1 MKSVAFTFG
10 RFNPPT
16 IGHERLISKV
26 ASVRADKFFIFPSW
40 RQNSQTDPLP
50 HKLKYR
56 YMKRAFPRYS
66 KNIISNPKVKIVL
79 HALVMLYDMGFE
91 EVTMVVGSDRV
102 RDFDSMLNRYNGIDS
117 KHGYYE
123 FPVDIRV
130 VSAGQ
135 RNPDSKGVSG
145 VSASKLRE
153 LVRNGDKDLFLYRLP
168 TVMSKR
174 DGQNLYDDLRKYMGI
189 REHHEVGTNAYRE
202 YLQTITPEEKVQ
214 NFVTERPL
222 TDNEKKKKEEIVKA
236 LKRDHSNWE
245 RVRFMLLL
253 LLLPRNG
260 QLVENVGKILGVQK
274 NLEGSREKNILNTL
288 KVLDAEQFEI

>member
-26 ASVRADKFFIFPSW
+26 ASVSADKFFIFPSW

-245 RVRFMLLL
+245 KSKIYAIATATAKKWATRRKRWKDPWSSKK
-253 LLLPRNG
+253 PRR
-260 QLVENVGKILGVQK
+260 LKRKKYSEHVE
-274 NLEGSREKNILNTL
+274 ST
-288 KVLDAEQFEI
+288 

>member
-245 RVRFMLLL
+245 KSKIYAIATATAKKWATRRKRWKDPWSSKK
-253 LLLPRNG
+253 PRR
-260 QLVENVGKILGVQK
+260 LKRIKYSEHVE
-274 NLEGSREKNILNTL
+274 ST
-288 KVLDAEQFEI
+288 

>member
-189 REHHEVGTNAYRE
+189 REHHEVGKNAYRE

-245 RVRFMLLL
+245 KSKIYAIATATAKKWATRRKRWKDPWSSKK
-253 LLLPRNG
+253 PRR
-260 QLVENVGKILGVQK
+260 LKRKKYSEHVE
-274 NLEGSREKNILNTL
+274 ST
-288 KVLDAEQFEI
+288 

>member
-189 REHHEVGTNAYRE
+189 REHHEVGTNSYRE

-245 RVRFMLLL
+245 KSKIYAIATATAKKWATRRKRWKDPWSSKK
-253 LLLPRNG
+253 PRR
-260 QLVENVGKILGVQK
+260 LKRKKYSEHVE
-274 NLEGSREKNILNTL
+274 ST
-288 KVLDAEQFEI
+288 

>member
-189 REHHEVGTNAYRE
+189 TEHHEVGTNAYRE

-245 RVRFMLLL
+245 KSKIYAIATATAKKWATRRKRWKDPWSSKK
-253 LLLPRNG
+253 PRR
-260 QLVENVGKILGVQK
+260 LKRKKYSEHVE
-274 NLEGSREKNILNTL
+274 ST
-288 KVLDAEQFEI
+288 

>member
-40 RQNSQTDPLP
+40 RQTSQTDPLP

-153 LVRNGDKDLFLYRLP
+153 LVRNG
-168 TVMSKR
+168 
-174 DGQNLYDDLRKYMGI
+174 
-189 REHHEVGTNAYRE
+189 E
-202 YLQTITPEEKVQ
+202 
-214 NFVTERPL
+214 
-222 TDNEKKKKEEIVKA
+222 
-236 LKRDHSNWE
+236 
-245 RVRFMLLL
+245 
-253 LLLPRNG
+253 
-260 QLVENVGKILGVQK
+260 
-274 NLEGSREKNILNTL
+274 
-288 KVLDAEQFEI
+288 

>member
-245 RVRFMLLL
+245 KSKIYAIATATAKKWATRRKRWKDPWSSKK
-253 LLLPRNG
+253 PRR
-260 QLVENVGKILGVQK
+260 LKRKKYSEHVE
-274 NLEGSREKNILNTL
+274 ST
-288 KVLDAEQFEI
+288 

>member
-202 YLQTITPEEKVQ
+202 YLQTITPEEKVL

-245 RVRFMLLL
+245 KSKIYAIATATAKKWATRRKRWKDPWSSKK
-253 LLLPRNG
+253 PRR
-260 QLVENVGKILGVQK
+260 LKRKKYSEHVE
-274 NLEGSREKNILNTL
+274 ST
-288 KVLDAEQFEI
+288 

>member
-102 RDFDSMLNRYNGIDS
+102 RDFDSMLNRYNGIES

-245 RVRFMLLL
+245 KSKIYAIATATAKKWATRRKRWKDPWSSKK
-253 LLLPRNG
+253 PRR
-260 QLVENVGKILGVQK
+260 LKRKKYSEHVE
-274 NLEGSREKNILNTL
+274 ST
-288 KVLDAEQFEI
+288 

>member
-102 RDFDSMLNRYNGIDS
+102 RAFDSMLNRYNGIDS

-245 RVRFMLLL
+245 KSKIYAIATATAKKWATRRKRWKDPWSSKK
-253 LLLPRNG
+253 PRR
-260 QLVENVGKILGVQK
+260 LKRKKYSEHVE
-274 NLEGSREKNILNTL
+274 ST
-288 KVLDAEQFEI
+288 